1 LSGGDRALALDR
13 MPAVRFYICDVIEQ
27 VEAAR
32 STAEQDKCKQTAEKR
47 LPIDAKSKQGDR

>member
-1 LSGGDRALALDR
+1 

-32 STAEQDKCKQTAEKR
+32 STAEQDKCEQTAEKR
-47 LPIDAKSKQGDR
+47 LPIDAKSKQGNR